1 MMSVCKT
8 KESKDLDE
16 VFMYRNLWIDYNPV
30 TNALW
35 SMNFIISS
43 QAIDKEQ

>member
-8 KESKDLDE
+8 KESKDLNE
-16 VFMYRNLWIDYNPV
+16 VFMYRNLWLYDHPV

-35 SMNFIISS
+35 SMNFVIIS
-43 QAIDKEQ
+43 QAKYEEQ